1 MLEIWR
7 ALANWSYRDKSWQWG
22 GRYQSNSVSDA
33 QQLLCLLFPAV
44 SMNGFGLARPDQ
56 TDRTV
61 LTWLKSLG
69 TAMEIPV
76 LLINVLHDYLDRYT
90 VGDTPIF
97 PGGGHFQSAQPGVTP
112 TAEQQALDVVES
124 YATSLTL
131 MLSTL
136 AFANEFEQVA
146 TREDLQLEVA
156 RLRERASKRLTAAMV
171 GLLRSFTINAFDSE
185 SRYGQALL
193 RTVNQQKLPERRI
206 IEELRAALTPVA
218 AGLGDIS
225 IGSGQKKDLTGV
237 NMLFE
242 LGWSWGVIHK
252 TPAIEFAEAA
262 GKQPEGA
269 ASDEP
274 YLYFT
279 MVALNAI
286 ADLFTAQSLR
296 TDLLDVEQARLAR
309 ALENRWKMTQL
320 YWSIIASHGGGRRWP
335 LQDVPWRATDE
346 VESDYLTILVAGA
359 SMRNLTDINKA
370 FDPDLDRLGRLLTDL
385 ANRARITRRPT
396 SEDVAQLRLHDPGL
410 ELDLVVT
417 GEIDGPPLRWP
428 VHDYAAV
435 LLKRAVRL
443 ASLFQ
448 DRRLHAEMLEL
459 ADDLWE
465 HLLDRR
471 IPSGY
476 ARDLFDTPN
485 GAFPGLREFTEPS
498 WQMTIRVVET
508 LVNAAELVTGE
519 LGPHEQLT
527 MLAEAKLAE
536 AERMLDREL
545 LGGAAQ
551 AGPAVRRSLEIVQAN
566 LQRAKDITVERPASA
581 DALINE
587 ALVELDRLVAAREE
601 STWAR

>member
-7 ALANWSYRDKSWQWG
+7 ALANFSYRNQSWYWG
-22 GRYQSNSVSDA
+22 GRYESNSVSDA

-44 SMNGFGLARPDQ
+44 NMNGFGLARPDQ

-76 LLINVLHDYLDRYT
+76 LLMSVLHDYLDRYT
-90 VGDTPIF
+90 VNDTPVF
-97 PGGGHFQSAQPGVTP
+97 SGGGHFQSARAGATP
-112 TAEQQALDVVES
+112 TPEQQALDVVES

-136 AFANEFEQVA
+136 AFANDFEQVA

-171 GLLRSFTINAFDSE
+171 GLLRSFTINTFDAD
-185 SRYGQALL
+185 SRPGQALL
-193 RTVNQQKLPERRI
+193 RTVNQAKLPERRVV
-206 IEELRAALTPVA
+206 EDLRSALTPVA

-225 IGSGQKKDLTGV
+225 LGSGQKKDLTGV

-242 LGWSWGVIHK
+242 LGWSWGVIHT
-252 TPAIEFAEAA
+252 TPTIEFAEAA
-262 GKQPEGA
+262 GKQPDGV

-274 YLYFT
+274 YMYFT
-279 MVALNAI
+279 MVALNSI

-296 TDLLDVEQARLAR
+296 TDLLDVQQARLAR

-320 YWSIIASHGGGRRWP
+320 YWSIIASYGGGRRWP

-346 VESDYLTILVAGA
+346 VESDYLTVLVAGA

-370 FDPDLDRLGRLLTDL
+370 FDPDLDRLGRLLSDL
-385 ANRARITRRPT
+385 SNRARITRRPT
-396 SEDVAQLRLHDPGL
+396 SEDVSQLRLHDPGL
-410 ELDLVVT
+410 ELDLVAT
-417 GEIDGPPLRWP
+417 GDMDGPPLRWP

-435 LLKRAVRL
+435 LLKRAMRL
-443 ASLFQ
+443 ATLFQ

-471 IPSGY
+471 IPSGHG
-476 ARDLFDTPN
+476 RDLWDTPN
-485 GAFPGLREFTEPS
+485 GAYPTLREFSEPS
-498 WQMTIRVVET
+498 WQMTIRVVES
-508 LVNAAELVTGE
+508 LVIAAELVSTE

-527 MLAEAKLAE
+527 MLAEAKLSE

-551 AGPAVRRSLEIVQAN
+551 AGPAVRRSIEIVQAN
-566 LQRAKDITVERPASA
+566 LQRAREITVERPGSA

>member
-7 ALANWSYRDKSWQWG
+7 ALANWSYREKSWHWG

-44 SMNGFGLARPDQ
+44 TMSGFGLARPDQ

-69 TAMEIPV
+69 TAMEVPV
-76 LLINVLHDYLDRYT
+76 LIMTVLHDYLDRYT

-97 PGGGHFQSAQPGVTP
+97 QGGGHFMSAQAGASP
-112 TAEQQALDVVES
+112 TIEQQALDVVES

-131 MLSTL
+131 MLAAL
-136 AFANEFEQVA
+136 EFANDFEQVA

-156 RLRERASKRLTAAMV
+156 RLRERCGKRLTAAMV
-171 GLLRSFTINAFDSE
+171 GLLRSFTINAFDAD
-185 SRYGQALL
+185 SRAGRALL
-193 RTVNQQKLPERRI
+193 RTVNQSGLPERRVI
-206 IEELRAALTPVA
+206 DDLRAALSSVA
-218 AGLGDIS
+218 SGLGDIS
-225 IGSGQKKDLTGV
+225 IGSGQKKDLAGV

-242 LGWSWGVIHK
+242 CGWSWGVISG
-252 TPAIEFAEAA
+252 TPSIEFAEAA
-262 GKQPEGA
+262 GKQPEGV

-274 YLYFT
+274 YMYFT
-279 MVALNAI
+279 MVALNSI

-296 TDLLDVEQARLAR
+296 TDLLDVQQARLAR

-320 YWSIIASHGGGRRWP
+320 YWSIVASFGGGRRWP

-346 VESDYLTILVAGA
+346 KESDYLTILVAGA

-370 FDPDLDRLGRLLTDL
+370 FDPDLDRLGRLLVDL
-385 ANRARITRRPT
+385 SNRARITRRPT
-396 SEDVAQLRLHDPGL
+396 IEDVSQLRLHDPGL
-410 ELDLVVT
+410 ELDLVST

-435 LLKRAVRL
+435 LLKRAMRL

-448 DRRLHAEMLEL
+448 DRRLHAEMIEL

-471 IPSGY
+471 IPSG
-476 ARDLFDTPN
+476 AGRDLWDNPN
-485 GAFPGLREFTEPS
+485 GAFPNLPAFSEPS
-498 WQMTIRVVET
+498 WQITIRVVES
-508 LVNAAELVTGE
+508 LVIAAELVSADM
-519 LGPHEQLT
+519 GPHEQLT
-527 MLAEAKLAE
+527 ILAEAKLSE

-551 AGPAVRRSLEIVQAN
+551 AGPAVRRSIEIVQAN
-566 LQRAKDITVERPASA
+566 LQRAKEITVERPGSA